1 MKALIIEDETAA
13 AINLEALLRK
23 VEPSL
28 QIEAVLE
35 SVGESV
41 EWLSSHPMPDLIFM
55 DIHLADGE
63 SFRIFDRVEIDCPII
78 FTTAYDQYALEAF
91 KVNSIDYLLKPI
103 TQNDLQRALDK
114 LHRLSVTER
123 RSISERVTSLAAE
136 ASKASQNVFLI
147 QVRDRIRPLKFDEA
161 AYFYTSDE
169 RVTVHTFSGEVL
181 AMDLYEHKLALIEAR
196 ARSEGV
202 SIVRVLCR
210 DSRECLDDCVGRA
223 DCVLADVP
231 CSGLGVFRRKPEIKY
246 KQIDELSVLVEIQK
260 QILAAAAA
268 YVKPGGTLV
277 YSTCTIHPAE
287 NEMQTAAFLSAH
299 EEFTK
304 IEEQQFLPQM
314 GMDGLYYCK
323 MRRAKQG

>member
-147 QVRDRIRPLKFDEA
+147 QVRDRIRPLKFEEA

-181 AMDLYEHKLALIEAR
+181 AMDKTLETLSATLPENDFFRANRQFIVSRGAIRDISVWFGSRLALNLILDTPERIIISKAR
-196 ARSEGV
+196 VPRFKQW
-202 SIVRVLCR
+202 L
-210 DSRECLDDCVGRA
+210 VGGA
-223 DCVLADVP
+223 
-231 CSGLGVFRRKPEIKY
+231 G
-246 KQIDELSVLVEIQK
+246 QK
-260 QILAAAAA
+260 
-268 YVKPGGTLV
+268 
-277 YSTCTIHPAE
+277 
-287 NEMQTAAFLSAH
+287 
-299 EEFTK
+299 
-304 IEEQQFLPQM
+304 
-314 GMDGLYYCK
+314 
-323 MRRAKQG
+323 